1 MNFCDLNDNELW
13 LVIRLYFFAL
23 TPILLSIY
31 YWKQKK
37 VSTPTALTLFYSFI
51 IAAVGWEIWITYGL
65 SGGLPV
71 SERRSEML
79 NCAIP
84 QNLNWV
90 LNSLGDVLVV
100 WIGIFIIKRLFK
112 NSISPLKKW
121 NWYAFTI
128 LFFWFMLQN
137 IYVEAFFY
145 HLQLGNNGDLSWAPL
160 NPLGSYYN
168 PVLFKIFER
177 PITFQTQST
186 GLLMSPIIYYLAI
199 YLNNKYDNVNN

>member
-13 LVIRLYFFAL
+13 LVIRLYFFAI
-23 TPILLSIY
+23 TPVLLSLY
-31 YWKQKK
+31 YWKKK
-37 VSTPTALTLFYSFI
+37 KISISTALTLVYSFI
-51 IAAVGWEIWITYGL
+51 IAAIGWEIWITYGL

-71 SERRSEML
+71 GERRSEML

-100 WIGIFIIKRLFK
+100 WIGLFLIKRIFK

-128 LFFWFMLQN
+128 LFFWFILQN

-168 PVLFKIFER
+168 PILFKIFER

-186 GLLMSPIIYYLAI
+186 WILMSPIIYFLAI
-199 YLNNKYDNVNN
+199 YLNNKHKDEFY

>member
-1 MNFCDLNDNELW
+1 MEK
-13 LVIRLYFFAL
+13 
-23 TPILLSIY
+23 
-31 YWKQKK
+31 KQ
-37 VSTPTALTLFYSFI
+37 VSNPVALTLFSSFI

-71 SERRSEML
+71 SLRRSEML

-84 QNLNWV
+84 QNLNWI

-100 WIGIFIIKRLFK
+100 WIGIFIIKKKFK
-112 NSISPLKKW
+112 DSISPFKKW
-121 NWYAFTI
+121 NWYAFFVLLT
-128 LFFWFMLQN
+128 WFILQN

-145 HLQLGNNGDLSWAPL
+145 HLQLGKNGDLSWAPL

-168 PVLFKIFER
+168 PILFKIFDR

-186 GLLMSPIIYYLAI
+186 WLLMSPIIYYLAI
-199 YLNNKYDNVNN
+199 YLNNKYDDIKN

>member
-1 MNFCDLNDNELW
+1 MNLCNLSGNELW
-13 LVIRLYFFAL
+13 LVVRLYFFAL
-23 TPILLSIY
+23 TPIFLFLY

-37 VSTPTALTLFYSFI
+37 VSIGTALTLLFSFI
-51 IAAVGWEIWITYGL
+51 IAALGWEIWITFGIWD
-65 SGGLPV
+65 GLPV
-71 SERRSEML
+71 SDRRSEML

-100 WIGIFIIKRLFK
+100 WIGLFLIKITFR
-112 NSISPLKKW
+112 NSFSPLKKW
-121 NWYAFTI
+121 NWYAFSL
-128 LFFWFMLQN
+128 LFIWFILQN

-186 GLLMSPIIYYLAI
+186 WILMSPIIYYFAI
-199 YLNNKYDNVNN
+199 YFNNKYDDIIN

>member
-23 TPILLSIY
+23 APILLSLY
-31 YWKQKK
+31 YWRQKK
-37 VSTPTALTLFYSFI
+37 VSPSTALTLFYSFI

-84 QNLNWV
+84 QNLNWI

-100 WIGIFIIKRLFK
+100 WIGLFLIKRIFK
-112 NSISPLKKW
+112 DSVSPLKKW
-121 NWYAFTI
+121 NWYAFII
-128 LFFWFMLQN
+128 LSFWFISQN

-168 PVLFKIFER
+168 PVLFTILDR
-177 PITFQTQST
+177 PITFQSQST
-186 GLLMSPIIYYLAI
+186 WVLMSPIIYYLAI
-199 YLNNKYDNVNN
+199 YLNNKYDDINN